1 MKKIFSIIWAGAAM
15 LLAASCAMK
24 EDLVVLDPS
33 LCTAPVVNSYTATDE
48 GIVVNFT
55 PGVLNVD
62 APVYHALVLTKAGAT
77 AVNVPLNSIEKNGV
91 LTITPQALSATLLNY
106 GYADGDLADV
116 EMLVRASAQQKQ
128 TGNHTGYIDSA
139 ERISV
144 SGFEVVV
151 PKGSPYGDYTQVSEW
166 SLIGSMSA
174 YGISWDNDLNMWTNG
189 TGHVAA
195 HVTLKAGD
203 EVKFRK
209 DQSWS
214 VNMGGTLGALD
225 TEFDVTQDGANI
237 VIATDGV
244 YDLYLYPD
252 DGKAM
257 VSAAYDPY
265 PEYTEASNWS
275 VIGTLSNYDISW
287 DGDLAMISD
296 GTNHVALSVSLTADD
311 EFKFRQDASWTVNL
325 GGDFGGID
333 TEFAVTQDGPNIV
346 VGTEGVY
353 DLFVNPSA
361 GTATVATA
369 SGLKVSSI
377 IGEDEPEEP
386 VGVTGWNIIGL
397 NGDWENDILA
407 TQDGNVWTA
416 YITAEDAT
424 EFKWR
429 KDGGWDENYGG
440 TFVALG
446 EPFEAVA
453 GGDNIQVAAGFWKVV
468 LDTDALTITI
478 SNGEVW
484 SLIGDFNSWGDDVDM
499 VLTDGKWV
507 SPATKISGGFKIR
520 HNHAWD
526 ENFGGTLVAIGEPF
540 TAVAGGD
547 NISVE
552 EGNYVVT
559 YDPEAG
565 TILVDEL
572 GWGLVGTINSWGE
585 TPDIILKEDGLFLV
599 ARNVALS
606 ADDEVKLRYNQDW
619 GVNRGGASKVGA
631 VVKAVQD
638 GANIKPGVAG
648 NYDVYYRPDNEVII
662 VNEAGADLVYWG
674 VVGTI
679 NGWGA
684 PDYIMWDEDGKLV
697 YEGLEIAAADQIKI
711 RQNEDWAVNMG
722 LVKGSAFPGLD
733 EAFAVEQDG
742 DNIVVGGDGSVDVIY
757 DPEAGTITISGTVE
771 GPTYDA
777 TEIAVCGSYSGNSWS
792 PDSDPHLTG
801 AAGKYTGF
809 LAMYGGEFKFVYG
822 GNNWIGGTADG
833 LEYTLNIGGGD
844 NMTIADGTYY
854 WTVDLNSATASAVA
868 IESVSLIG
876 SFNGWGADEAMT
888 LQSDYTY
895 SASLTLDAGAEF
907 KVRFNGS
914 WDYNLG
920 GDVNA
925 LTPGGDNIKVEEA
938 GTYTVVLDLN
948 ATYATLTLTK

>member
-1 MKKIFSIIWAGAAM
+1 MKKILSIISAGCLA
-15 LLAASCAMK
+15 LLALSCAK
-24 EDLVVLDPS
+24 EEDRAVVDLSNSTPPTFVSAEVDENVLVQYTPAVFNMSFNQKMSVYHTVAIVSVNGEDADVTLTSKNDGSTLTVTGKTVTNVLKTRGFKTDDQVDLEIVVRGSIQDPS
-33 LCTAPVVNSYTATDE
+33 RGITNGYLDSNEKFAFTWVMPDDTVV
-48 GIVVNFT
+48 
-55 PGVLNVD
+55 
-62 APVYHALVLTKAGAT
+62 
-77 AVNVPLNSIEKNGV
+77 
-91 LTITPQALSATLLNY
+91 
-106 GYADGDLADV
+106 
-116 EMLVRASAQQKQ
+116 
-128 TGNHTGYIDSA
+128 
-139 ERISV
+139 
-144 SGFEVVV
+144 
-151 PKGSPYGDYTQVSEW
+151 GSPYEDYNEISE
-166 SLIGSMSA
+166 
-174 YGISWDNDLNMWTNG
+174 
-189 TGHVAA
+189 
-195 HVTLKAGD
+195 
-203 EVKFRK
+203 
-209 DQSWS
+209 
-214 VNMGGTLGALD
+214 
-225 TEFDVTQDGANI
+225 
-237 VIATDGV
+237 
-244 YDLYLYPD
+244 
-252 DGKAM
+252 
-257 VSAAYDPY
+257 
-265 PEYTEASNWS
+265 WS
-275 VIGTLSNYDISW
+275 VIGALSKYDISW
-287 DGDLAMISD
+287 NDDLAMISD
-296 GTNHVALSVSLTADD
+296 GTNHVALSVSLAADD

-333 TEFAVTQDGPNIV
+333 TEFAVTQDGPNIK
-346 VGTEGVY
+346 VGAEGVY
-353 DLFVNPSA
+353 DLFVSPDA

-377 IGEDEPEEP
+377 IGADTPGGPDEP

-440 TFVALG
+440 TFVALD

-453 GGDNIQVAAGFWKVV
+453 GGDNIQIAAGFWKVV

-499 VLTDGKWV
+499 ALTDGKWV

-526 ENFGGTLVAIGEPF
+526 ENFGGTLVAVGEPF

-572 GWGLVGTINSWGE
+572 GWGLVGTINGWGG

-599 ARNVALS
+599 ARDVALT
-606 ADDEVKLRYNQDW
+606 ADDEIKLRYNQDW
-619 GVNRGGASKVGA
+619 AENRGGASKVGA
-631 VVKAVQD
+631 VVKAIAGGD
-638 GANIKPGVAG
+638 NIKPGVAG
-648 NYDVYYRPDNEVII
+648 NYDVYYRPDSEVII

-684 PDYIMWDEDGKLV
+684 PDFIMWDEDGKLV
-697 YEGLEIAAADQIKI
+697 YEGLEIEAADQIKI

-722 LVKGSAFPGLD
+722 LVKGSAFPGLN
-733 EAFAVEQDG
+733 EAFEVEQDG
-742 DNIVVGGDGSVDVIY
+742 DNIVVGGDGTVDVIY
-757 DPEAGTITISGTVE
+757 DPEAGTITISGSVE

-792 PDSDPHLTG
+792 PDTDPHLTG

-809 LAMYGGEFKFVYG
+809 LTMYGGEFKFVYG

-833 LEYTLNIGGGD
+833 LDYTLNIGGGE
-844 NMTIADGTYY
+844 NMTIADGTYF

-868 IESVSLIG
+868 IESVGLIG
-876 SFNGWGADEAMT
+876 SFNSWGADEAMT
-888 LQSDYTY
+888 LNETDYTY